1 MRTTEIGAWT
11 PPIGVT
17 PGMRR
22 PVRTMTLAPISSR
35 RMRLGLPTSSV
46 ASGASRAGL
55 RPRRRRGD
63 RVGRVVDDS
72 VLGST
77 ARLERKIES
86 AELEL
91 DSDRIGSERADG
103 LIE

>member
-1 MRTTEIGAWT
+1 
-11 PPIGVT
+11 
-17 PGMRR
+17 
-22 PVRTMTLAPISSR
+22 VRAC
-35 RMRLGLPTSSV
+35 
-46 ASGASRAGL
+46 
-55 RPRRRRGD
+55 
-63 RVGRVVDDS
+63 VGRVVDDS

-103 LIE
+103 LIEQLLAGLVSFEDDDRAGFHAGSLVNGKS